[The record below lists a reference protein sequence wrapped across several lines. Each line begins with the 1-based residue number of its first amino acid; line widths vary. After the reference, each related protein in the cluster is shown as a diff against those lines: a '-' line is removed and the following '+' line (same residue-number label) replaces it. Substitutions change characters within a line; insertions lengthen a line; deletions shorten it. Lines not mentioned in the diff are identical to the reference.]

1 MSPEVVG
8 IIGIVALFVLILL
21 RVQVGIALLLVGFTG
36 YMYLSGTNVALAQLG
51 MSAFGTASK
60 YSLSVMPMFILMGM
74 FLSYS
79 GLAKDL
85 FKAVDHWVGHVRGGI
100 GMATIGASAIFSS
113 ISGSVN
119 ATTATLA
126 KVALPEMKDYKYHQG
141 LSSSCVAAGGTLG
154 VLIPPSVILILYG
167 VLTMEPV
174 GALLIAG
181 LVPGILLAFLFMLT
195 VYIQV
200 RRKPSLAPN
209 QQSPSSF
216 QDRMKSLSKIWPFG
230 LIFLLSIGGIYF
242 GFFTPTEA
250 GGVGALGALLFSVL
264 TKRLGWKG
272 FFASLEETIR
282 LTSMIFI
289 ILIGATLFGQFLA
302 MSRVP
307 TAVTSM
313 VIGLDVSP
321 FVIVAIILI
330 IYFLLGLFL
339 EGIAIL
345 VLTLPIVYPLIIQLG
360 FDGIW
365 FGIIMVMVFNMGVIT
380 PPLGISV
387 YVINGVAKDIP
398 IQTIFRGVTPM
409 LLTMILFTILL
420 VIFPEIVMTL
430 PNFMRGGG

>member
-1 MSPEVVG
+1 MIGVIG
-8 IIGIVALFVLILL
+8 IIALFILILL

-36 YMYLSGTNVALAQLG
+36 YYFMSGSNVALAQLG

-79 GLAKDL
+79 GIAKDL
-85 FKAVDHWVGHVRGGI
+85 FKAVDHWVGHVRGGL

-113 ISGSVN
+113 ISGSAN

-126 KVALPEMKDYKYHQG
+126 KVALPEMKEYKYHNG
-141 LSSSCVAAGGTLG
+141 LSSACVAAGGTLG

-181 LVPGILLAFLFMLT
+181 LVPGILLALFFMLT

-200 RRKPSLAPN
+200 RRNPSLAPN
-209 QQSPSSF
+209 QQVKSSM
-216 QDRMKSLSKIWPFG
+216 QDRMKSLTKVWPFA
-230 LIFLLSIGGIYF
+230 LIFMLSIGGIYF

-250 GGVGALGALLFSVL
+250 GGVGALGAMVFALV
-264 TKRLGWKG
+264 TRRLPWKN
-272 FFASLEETIR
+272 FVASLEETVR

-302 MSRVP
+302 MSRIP
-307 TAVTSM
+307 TQVTSI
-313 VIGLDVSP
+313 VTGLDVSP
-321 FVIVAIILI
+321 MIIIAIILI

-345 VLTLPIVYPLIIQLG
+345 VLTLPIVYPLVISLG

-387 YVINGVAKDIP
+387 YVIHGVAKEIP
-398 IQTIFRGVTPM
+398 VQTIFKGVIPM
-409 LLTMILFTILL
+409 LITMIIFTILL

-430 PNFMRGGG
+430 PNFMRG

>member
-1 MSPEVVG
+1 MSPEVLGVIG
-8 IIGIVALFVLILL
+8 IISLFFLILL
-21 RVQVGIALLLVGFTG
+21 RVQVGISLLLVGFTG
-36 YMYLSGTNVALAQLG
+36 YLFLSGSDVALAQLG
-51 MSAFGTASK
+51 MSSFGTASN

-85 FKAVDHWVGHVRGGI
+85 FKAVDHWVGHIRGGM
-100 GMATIGASAIFSS
+100 GMATIGAAAIFSS

-126 KVALPEMKDYKYHQG
+126 KVALPEMKEYKYHPG
-141 LSSSCVAAGGTLG
+141 LSSACVAAGGTLG

-174 GALLIAG
+174 GVLLIAG
-181 LVPGILLAFLFMLT
+181 LVPGIILALLFMLT

-200 RRKPSLAPN
+200 RRNPSLAPN
-209 QQSPSSF
+209 QQRASPF
-216 QDRMKSLSKIWPFG
+216 RDRLKSIRNIWPFG

-250 GGVGALGALLFSVL
+250 GGVGAIGALLFSVI

-282 LTSMIFI
+282 LTAMIFI

-307 TAVTSM
+307 TAVSSM
-313 VIGLDVSP
+313 VVGLDVSP
-321 FVIVAIILI
+321 FIIIAIILA

-387 YVINGVAKDIP
+387 YVINGVNREIST
-398 IQTIFRGVTPM
+398 QTIFRGVIPM
-409 LLTMILFTILL
+409 LITMIIFTILL
-420 VIFPEIVMTL
+420 VIFPQIVMTL
-430 PNFMRGGG
+430 PNLMR

>member
-1 MSPEVVG
+1 MSPEMIGVIG
-8 IIGIVALFVLILL
+8 IISLLILILL

-36 YMYLSGTNVALAQLG
+36 YLTLSGSNVALAQLG

-85 FKAVDHWVGHVRGGI
+85 FKAVDHWVGHVRGGL
-100 GMATIGASAIFSS
+100 GMATIGAAAIFSS
-113 ISGSVN
+113 ISGSAN

-126 KVALPEMKDYKYHQG
+126 KVAIPEMKDYNYKPS
-141 LSSSCVAAGGTLG
+141 LSSACVAAGGTLG

-181 LVPGILLAFLFMLT
+181 IVPGILLTFLFMLT
-195 VYIQV
+195 VYIRV
-200 RRKPSLAPN
+200 KRDPSLAPN
-209 QQSPSSF
+209 VQTPSTFKARMGSF
-216 QDRMKSLSKIWPFG
+216 GKIWPFV
-230 LIFLLSIGGIYF
+230 LIFMLSIGGIYF

-272 FFASLEETIR
+272 FFDSLEETIR

-321 FVIVAIILI
+321 FVIIAIILL

-345 VLTLPIVYPLIIQLG
+345 VLTLPIVYPLVIQLG

-365 FGIIMVMVFNMGVIT
+365 FGIIMVMVFNMGVVT

-409 LLTMILFTILL
+409 LIAMMIFTIIL

-430 PNFMRGGG
+430 PNLMRG